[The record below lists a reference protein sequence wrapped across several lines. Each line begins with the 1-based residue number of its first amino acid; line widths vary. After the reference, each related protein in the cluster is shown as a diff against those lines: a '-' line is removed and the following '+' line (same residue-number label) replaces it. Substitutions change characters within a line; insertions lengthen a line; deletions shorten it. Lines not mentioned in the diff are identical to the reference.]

1 MKIKTGDVLI
11 SGAQETRGNVVFF
24 FSCYY
29 ARRDHAHAGSHIHEG
44 KQYLRAGN
52 ILFMESVGSVQY

>member
-1 MKIKTGDVLI
+1 MLF
-11 SGAQETRGNVVFF
+11 FF

-52 ILFMESVGSVQY
+52 IIFMESVGSVQY